1 MLDFDINEKV
11 KQRHWD
17 GKYDSSNYSLTEKV
31 GATFLKY
38 IMAEWNEFFIQ
49 NVFR

>member
-1 MLDFDINEKV
+1 MLEFDINEKV

-31 GATFLKY
+31 GATCLKY
-38 IMAEWNEFFIQ
+38 NMAEWNEFFYPEC
-49 NVFR
+49 F